1 MNHHS
6 SFVQGPWLCIGDFNA
21 ILHSFEKQ
29 SSHPPPYKQMDDFQE
44 TLNLCGLFDMGFK
57 GYPFTWN
64 DKRSSSANTR
74 ERLDRVVANMEW
86 RVKFPAST
94 ITHLFSHASD
104 H

>member
-1 MNHHS
+1 
-6 SFVQGPWLCIGDFNA
+6 
-21 ILHSFEKQ
+21 
-29 SSHPPPYKQMDDFQE
+29 MDNFREALD
-44 TLNLCGLFDMGFK
+44 LCGLFDMGFK

-64 DKRSSSANTR
+64 NKRSGSANTR
-74 ERLDRVVANMEW
+74 ERLDRTVANMEW